1 MKKLIL
7 LISLITISVLFSG
20 CCHFW
25 FWPFPPPAGGP
36 GPGPGMVQPVGPIRK
51 LLLLITKLRVY
62 S

>member
-7 LISLITISVLFSG
+7 LISLIIISVLFSG

-36 GPGPGMVQPVGPIRK
+36 GSGPGMVHPVGPDR
-51 LLLLITKLRVY
+51 
-62 S
+62 